1 MKSAV
6 IVFPASNC
14 DRDAKVALTEMTGKA
29 PAMVWHQDSEL
40 PDVDLVVIPGGFSYG
55 DYLRCGAMAAQSP
68 VMRAVRAH
76 ADKGGAVLGICNGF
90 QVLTESHLLPGALMR
105 NAGLKFV
112 CKPVAL
118 TVEETQ
124 SAFTR
129 GYSKGQT
136 VVLVRPRAASS
147 A

>member
-55 DYLRCGAMAAQSP
+55 DYLRCGAMASQSP
-68 VMRAVRAH
+68 VMRAVKAH
-76 ADKGGAVLGICNGF
+76 ADKGGAVD
-90 QVLTESHLLPGALMR
+90 SARMR
-105 NAGLKFV
+105 SV
-112 CKPVAL
+112 S
-118 TVEETQ
+118 T
-124 SAFTR
+124 S
-129 GYSKGQT
+129 
-136 VVLVRPRAASS
+136 
-147 A
+147 